1 MFHAKKNKFLNSRQ
15 QQPSPSIEESVA
27 PPKSNSFLT
36 RAQAPQTPQAQMQA
50 QMQGQPQG
58 QPQAQMQG
66 QPQGQPQV
74 DFPALSKGS
83 AAPASIIPTVATTT
97 AYKSALLSNI
107 DVMHAEEQARIQ
119 RAVRRDAE
127 RNEERRRQLELAA
140 RRERFV
146 NAAMNRVN
154 GMAYN
159 DDDVIDVD
167 TADNDDN

>member
-36 RAQAPQTPQAQMQA
+36 RAQAPQTPQAQT
-50 QMQGQPQG
+50 QG
-58 QPQAQMQG
+58 QPQAQTQG
-66 QPQGQPQV
+66 QTQGQLQGQPQV
-74 DFPALSKGS
+74 DFPALSKGP

-167 TADNDDN
+167 TADNDDT